1 MALKLS
7 FNFEKEKDVMSGSN
21 IQLLEKFIDY
31 CSLKNKTIS
40 KNIANIGTE
49 NYRREDVNFGELF
62 DENLNNQLKTDNPKH
77 IKISL
82 PVEPEAGLGIVN
94 DSKTEGTSEVN
105 NVNIEKEMA
114 ELAKNTIDF
123 RFAAKRL
130 AFEFKEIQSAIKG
143 GSAQ

>member
-1 MALKLS
+1 
-7 FNFEKEKDVMSGSN
+7 MSDST
-21 IQLLEKFIDY
+21 IQLLSKFIDY

-49 NYRREDVNFGELF
+49 NYRREDVDFGDLLN
-62 DENLNNQLKTDNPKH
+62 ENINNQLKTDNPKH
-77 IKISL
+77 IQIHQ
-82 PVEPEAGLGIVN
+82 PNEPGMGLEIV
-94 DSKTEGTSEVN
+94 DDKKTEGTSEVN

-114 ELAKNTIDF
+114 ELAKNTLNY

-143 GSAQ
+143 GSVQ

>member
-7 FNFEKEKDVMSGSN
+7 FNYQNEKDVMSDST
-21 IQLLEKFIDY
+21 IQLLSKFIDY

-49 NYRREDVNFGELF
+49 NYRREDVDFGDLL
-62 DENLNNQLKTDNPKH
+62 DENINNQLKTDNPKH
-77 IKISL
+77 IQIHKAT
-82 PVEPEAGLGIVN
+82 EPGMGLEIV
-94 DSKTEGTSEVN
+94 DDKKTEGTSEVN

-114 ELAKNTIDF
+114 ELAKNTLNY

-143 GSAQ
+143 GSVQ